1 MLCSQC
7 IKPDNPAYSTMS
19 AAYDKNGTEEVSLQQ
34 LRALAAVA
42 ESGSFT
48 LAAESLQLT
57 QPAIS
62 HLVKRMED
70 QLGQPLM
77 VRGRRIR
84 LTDAGQMMVDTA
96 VRALRLIDES
106 VDACRSQS
114 QLREGRVV
122 LAVGHLTAGAL
133 LPPMLGRFSQ
143 QHPTLAT
150 TLMDSTAEQMISR
163 ILSQEADLGFG
174 SDIGQKHSELATEP
188 LFSERMAVFVR
199 DDHPLAQ
206 RVVIDARHL
215 DHRRER
221 GRRQDEVLHV
231 GHDRAV
237 LLGLGA
243 CLVPFR
249 IGAERGPLL
258 LAIRERLPRHEV
270 IQRLARLAD
279 HRGPEASLLDAV
291 LLPQTQRD
299 GVETLQ
305 QIGQT
310 ARHALIHAQFVQ
322 HDQLPPKDVEACV
335 GDRAPVN

>member
-1 MLCSQC
+1 MP
-7 IKPDNPAYSTMS
+7 KTGA
-19 AAYDKNGTEEVSLQQ
+19 EEISLQQ

-62 HLVKRMED
+62 HLIKRMEIE
-70 QLGQPLM
+70 LGQPLV

-84 LTDAGQMMVDTA
+84 MTNAGEMMVDTA

-106 VDACRSQS
+106 VEACRSQS

-133 LPPMLGRFSQ
+133 LPPLLSRFSQ
-143 QHPTLAT
+143 QHPSLAT
-150 TLMDSTAEQMISR
+150 ELLDSTAEQMISR

-188 LFSERMAVFVR
+188 LFTERMSLFVR

-215 DHRRER
+215 DGLPFIHVNPDANIWRSVS
-221 GRRQDEVLHV
+221 RQLSSVANVYPRVVHHVSMLSTAFGLIQSGAGVALLPRYVEVLMP
-231 GHDRAV
+231 GNLRAV
-237 LLGLGA
+237 A
-243 CLVPFR
+243 VTRP
-249 IGAERGPLL
+249 PLEYPVV
-258 LAIRERLPRHEV
+258 AV
-270 IQRLARLAD
+270 RLAKHPLNPAAMAFLAM
-279 HRGPEASLLDAV
+279 
-291 LLPQTQRD
+291 
-299 GVETLQ
+299 
-305 QIGQT
+305 
-310 ARHALIHAQFVQ
+310 ARQ
-322 HDQLPPKDVEACV
+322 HMKPPRIA
-335 GDRAPVN
+335 RP